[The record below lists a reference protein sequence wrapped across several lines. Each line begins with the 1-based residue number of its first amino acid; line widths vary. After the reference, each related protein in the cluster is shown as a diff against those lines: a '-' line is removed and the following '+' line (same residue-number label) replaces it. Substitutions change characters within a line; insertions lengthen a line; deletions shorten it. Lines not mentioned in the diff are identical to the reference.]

1 MPTLMRRGSAAVV
14 VCLLTLA
21 AARPALAADTTTTT
35 PTKAVPSSTVP
46 SSTPA
51 SVTPPSLVTAP
62 TIAPVSAT
70 TAAPV
75 TIKQRSARRTVDTL
89 IVVLLALAALVLGVT
104 FWYWRVTK
112 PVPRQLEPLAT
123 MSTRTWRKAPAAR
136 REARLERVHALAAPL
151 PPPNSA
157 DQHVDQPLDPLL
169 ESAPPAPHSDAA
181 DS

>member
-1 MPTLMRRGSAAVV
+1 MRRVPAAVA
-14 VCLLTLA
+14 VCLLTMA
-21 AARPALAADTTTTT
+21 AARPAWAADTTTTT

-46 SSTPA
+46 ASTPA

-62 TIAPVSAT
+62 TIAPVTAT
-70 TAAPV
+70 TAEPV

-89 IVVLLALAALVLGVT
+89 IVVLLALAVIVLGVT

-123 MSTRTWRKAPAAR
+123 MSTRTWRRAPAGR

-151 PPPNSA
+151 PPPNKD
-157 DQHVDQPLDPLL
+157 DQAASEPLDPLL
-169 ESAPPAPHSDAA
+169 EPAPPAPHSDAA

>member
-1 MPTLMRRGSAAVV
+1 MPTLMRRMPAAIA
-14 VCLLTLA
+14 VCLLTLTGA
-21 AARPALAADTTTTT
+21 GPALAADTTTTT

-46 SSTPA
+46 VSTPA

-89 IVVLLALAALVLGVT
+89 IVVLLVLAVLVLGVT

-136 REARLERVHALAAPL
+136 REARLEKVHALAAPL
-151 PPPNSA
+151 PPPQQ
-157 DQHVDQPLDPLL
+157 DDRPVDQPLDPLL
-169 ESAPPAPHSDAA
+169 EPAPPAAHSEAA

>member
-1 MPTLMRRGSAAVV
+1 MRRVPAALAA
-14 VCLLTLA
+14 CLLTLA
-21 AARPALAADTTTTT
+21 AAHPAMAADTTTTT

-51 SVTPPSLVTAP
+51 SAAPPSLVTAP

-70 TAAPV
+70 TPAPA

-89 IVVLLALAALVLGVT
+89 IVVLLALAVLVLGVT

-123 MSTRTWRKAPAAR
+123 MSTRTWRRSPVDR
-136 REARLERVHALAAPL
+136 REARLERVHAMAAPL
-151 PPPNSA
+151 PPPNS
-157 DQHVDQPLDPLL
+157 VDEPVEQPLDPLL
-169 ESAPPAPHSDAA
+169 ESAPPTPHSDAA